1 MKKVSK
7 RIKVKIMKDLKVNSI
22 QIAIKQF
29 FAFCIDILIVSL
41 PLLIHPS
48 LETFAIFA
56 IIWFLYIP
64 LSEYFFAKNLGM
76 KIFGTKIYAS
86 TKPISKVKFI
96 TILRR
101 QISRISMF
109 WGIIGWLSLLSG
121 QFFKDYTIVYD
132 DSVCSHDEK
141 IDEELLGFFKGAK
154 YSMGV
159 VYSLMGWSI
168 K

>member
-1 MKKVSK
+1 MKKASK
-7 RIKVKIMKDLKVNSI
+7 RINVKMKKDLKVNSI
-22 QIAIKQF
+22 KIAIKQF

-48 LETFAIFA
+48 LDSFAIF
-56 IIWFLYIP
+56 IVIWFLYIP
-64 LSEYFFAKNLGM
+64 FSEYIFAQTLGM
-76 KIFGTKIYAS
+76 KIVGTKIYAS
-86 TKPISKVKFI
+86 TKSLSKVRFI
-96 TILRR
+96 TVLRR
-101 QISRISMF
+101 QIARISMF
-109 WGIIGWLSLLSG
+109 WGIIAWLSLLSG

-132 DSVCSHDEK
+132 DSICSHDEE

-154 YSMGV
+154 YSIGV

>member
-1 MKKVSK
+1 MT
-7 RIKVKIMKDLKVNSI
+7 KDLKVNSI

-29 FAFCIDILIVSL
+29 FAFCIDFIIVSL
-41 PLLIHPS
+41 PLLIYPS
-48 LETFAIFA
+48 LESFAIFA
-56 IIWFLYIP
+56 IVWFLYIP
-64 LSEYFFAKNLGM
+64 LSEYFFSQTIGM
-76 KIFGTKIYAS
+76 KILGTKIYAS
-86 TKPISKVKFI
+86 SKPLSKVRFI
-96 TILRR
+96 TVLRR
-101 QISRISMF
+101 QIARISLF

-141 IDEELLGFFKGAK
+141 IEEELLGFVKGAK